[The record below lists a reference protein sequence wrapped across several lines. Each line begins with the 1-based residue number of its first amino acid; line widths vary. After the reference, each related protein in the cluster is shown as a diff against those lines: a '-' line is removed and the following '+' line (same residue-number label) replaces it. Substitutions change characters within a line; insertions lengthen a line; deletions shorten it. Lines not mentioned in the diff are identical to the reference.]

1 MSTLFGA
8 PALNP
13 LHSYLRALLLAL
25 GRFVDRSVADMLAN
39 WERQALQL
47 MPNQLVEGGRASLRP
62 WGIETAAL
70 RSAVASLLASTVTR
84 APTVRIPD
92 CSAGPRN
99 TKNVCSDPL
108 GF

>member
-1 MSTLFGA
+1 MSTSFGA

-13 LHSYLRALLLAL
+13 RQRYLKALLFLR
-25 GRFVDRSVADMLAN
+25 RFVDRSVADMLAN

-92 CSAGPRN
+92 CSGGPRN
-99 TKNVCSDPL
+99 TKNVCSDPI